1 MEKSVMEG
9 GPGSKEG
16 LDSLD
21 SLVYQE
27 RSMVKEMYF
36 SLFKMMIYF
45 KK

>member
-1 MEKSVMEG
+1 MEG
-9 GPGSKEG
+9 APGSKEG